1 LIRDAVGSGA
11 FVFHAE
17 MVVRE
22 ANDAVNG
29 AITTARARAGVISMS
44 RNSPGELPLLGGD
57 LRDLKVMI
65 LRLRAQRK
73 GQSRTHRSM
82 RLFLSRDSRT
92 KGLSSHHFIFDLAL
106 TNRFTRTRAPY
117 SRSNSSVLSI
127 RVMSGVNIKF
137 EVFLVGPKIQH
148 NQTGPP
154 CGAVVVSSNTY
165 KTSPFA
171 TADPTCGA

>member
-1 LIRDAVGSGA
+1 MAVDPRRGWKWRFRFPRRNGRSRS
-11 FVFHAE
+11 E
-17 MVVRE
+17 RCRE
-22 ANDAVNG
+22 RSNNHSTGRAV
-29 AITTARARAGVISMS
+29 VISMS

-57 LRDLKVMI
+57 LRDLKVVI

-92 KGLSSHHFIFDLAL
+92 KGLYSHHFIFDLAL

-148 NQTGPP
+148 IKTGCKSQNLYWPIRRYLP
-154 CGAVVVSSNTY
+154 C
-165 KTSPFA
+165 
-171 TADPTCGA
+171 